1 MFMHATYEVIDGVLH
16 TTVTGTYGAA
26 EALELRG
33 EIAHRVKKSGIR
45 LGIVDLRKATITQT
59 TFDIYEI
66 NTSLDGFI
74 PKETRFAFVYNP
86 GALSPELAEF
96 SENVLVNAGYE
107 ARVCPD
113 MHQALRWVKGEE
125 G

>member
-1 MFMHATYEVIDGVLH
+1 MFMHATYDLIDGVLF

-33 EIAHRVKKSGIR
+33 EIAKRVKESRTR

-74 PKETRFAFVYNP
+74 PKNTRFAFVLSP
-86 GALSPELAEF
+86 EALSPELAEF
-96 SENVLVNAGYE
+96 SENVLVNAGYD

-113 MHQALRWVKGEE
+113 MDEALRWVKGE